1 MRQMQK
7 IRSYVSDPY
16 RILILLIFSFILF
29 FGSLAVLRHD
39 NFHSRRLDLGNMDQT
54 IWNVVNGNG
63 FTLTDPMGTAQLS
76 RLAVHADFLLILL
89 SPLYIVWSDPRM
101 LLLIQVIVVGI
112 GAIPVYW
119 IALHVLKSRGVALF
133 FAALYLL
140 YPPLG
145 RNMLHDFHAVSL
157 TTTFLLFAYWY
168 MVKEKYIPFIIFAI
182 LAALGKEHIWITLAL
197 MGVYIAVWKKSP
209 RIGIPIT
216 GISGAIFYI
225 LFWIAIPAVS
235 PAKQHFALS
244 YLSEF
249 GGGLNEIFK
258 NLLTNPLA
266 ILSVMLRPDRVYYYY
281 QLLFP
286 VGFLPI
292 FSPFALLFGA
302 ESLLINSL
310 SNNNLMRQI
319 DYQYTSTII
328 PFLMVSAIHGYA
340 VLGKML
346 QRIKMLQVI
355 RKIPITLTYLVVCM
369 SISLYLW
376 GEFPTGKTQWFWHFI
391 TPVPERQ
398 TMNTIATSIDSTK
411 TVSVTNNIGAHF
423 SQRKYLYNF
432 PINADKADYTV
443 VYLGD
448 TYAWPSGEAQLIAV
462 RTLLANQEYQLIAQ
476 EGNFF
481 AFKKK

>member
-1 MRQMQK
+1 MQK
-7 IRSYVSDPY
+7 IYSVLSTPHT
-16 RILILLIFSFILF
+16 LLTVLIFSFILF
-29 FGSLAVLRHD
+29 FGSVAVLRHD

-63 FTLTDPMGTAQLS
+63 FTLTDPMGTSQLS
-76 RLAVHADFLLILL
+76 RLAVHADFLLILI
-89 SPLYIVWSDPRM
+89 SPLYIVWSDPRV
-101 LLLIQVIVVGI
+101 LLLLQVIIVGI

-119 IALHVLKSRGVALF
+119 IAIHVLKSDRIAVF

-168 MVKEKYIPFIIFAI
+168 MVKGKYLPFIIIAV
-182 LAALGKEHIWITLAL
+182 LSALGKEHIWITIAL
-197 MGVYIAVWKKSP
+197 MGIYISVWKKSP
-209 RIGIPIT
+209 RIGVPIVAF
-216 GISGAIFYI
+216 SGAMFYI

-235 PAKQHFALS
+235 PVKQHFALS

-249 GGGLNEIFK
+249 GGGLNEIVK
-258 NLLTNPLA
+258 NLLINPLG
-266 ILSVMLRPDRVYYYY
+266 ILSVVLRPDRLLYYF

-286 VGFLPI
+286 LGFLPV
-292 FSPFALLFGA
+292 FSPFVLLFSM

-310 SNNNLMRQI
+310 SNNPLMRQI

-340 VLGKML
+340 VLDRIVL
-346 QRIKMLQVI
+346 RIKRLGFL
-355 RKIPITLTYLVVCM
+355 RKVRIILIYLSVCL
-369 SISLYLW
+369 SISVYLW

-398 TMNTIATSIDSTK
+398 VMNAIAASIDSTK

-448 TYAWPSGEAQLIAV
+448 TYAWPSGDAQRYAV
-462 RTLLANQEYQLIAQ
+462 TEMLANGQYELVAQ

>member
-7 IRSYVSDPY
+7 IYSFLSESHT
-16 RILILLIFSFILF
+16 ILTVLIFSFILF
-29 FGSLAVLRHD
+29 FGSVSVLRHD

-89 SPLYIVWSDPRM
+89 SPLYLIWSDPRI
-101 LLLIQVIVVGI
+101 LLLVQVIVVGV

-119 IALHVLKSRGVALF
+119 LALHVLKSKGIALF
-133 FAALYLL
+133 FSALYVL

-168 MVKEKYIPFIIFAI
+168 MVKEKYVPFIIFAV
-182 LAALGKEHIWITLAL
+182 LSALGKEHIWITIAL
-197 MGVYIAVWKKSP
+197 MGVYIAIWKKSP

-216 GISGAIFYI
+216 LIAGAIFYI

-235 PAKQHFALS
+235 PVKQHFALS

-258 NLLTNPLA
+258 NLLINPLG
-266 ILSVMLRPDRVYYYY
+266 ILSVLLQPDRLYYYY

-286 VGFLPI
+286 LGFLPL
-292 FSPFALLFGA
+292 FSPFALLFSM

-310 SNNNLMRQI
+310 SNNSLMRQI

-340 VLGKML
+340 VVH
-346 QRIKMLQVI
+346 RVI
-355 RKIPITLTYLVVCM
+355 ARKIPIVLTYTTICM
-369 SISLYLW
+369 GTSLYLW

-398 TMNTIATSIDSTK
+398 TMNAIAASIDPTK

-423 SQRKYLYNF
+423 SGREYLYNF
-432 PINADKADYTV
+432 PIYADKADYAV

-448 TYAWPSGEAQLIAV
+448 TYAWPSGEAQRHAV
-462 RTLLANQEYQLIAQ
+462 GDLLTNQQYQLIVH

-481 AFKKK
+481 AFRKK

>member
-1 MRQMQK
+1 MQK
-7 IRSYVSDPY
+7 IHSVLSRPHT
-16 RILILLIFSFILF
+16 LLTALIFSFVLF
-29 FGSLAVLRHD
+29 FGSVAVLRHD

-63 FTLTDPMGTAQLS
+63 FTLTDPMGTSQLS
-76 RLAVHADFLLILL
+76 RLAVHADFLLILI
-89 SPLYIVWSDPRM
+89 SPLYMVWSDPRV
-101 LLLIQVIVVGI
+101 LLLLQVIIVGI

-119 IALHVLKSRGVALF
+119 IAIHVLKSERIAVF

-168 MVKEKYIPFIIFAI
+168 MVKGKYLPFIIFAV
-182 LAALGKEHIWITLAL
+182 LSALGKEHIWITIAL
-197 MGVYIAVWKKSP
+197 MGIYISIWKKSP
-209 RIGIPIT
+209 RIGIPIVAL
-216 GISGAIFYI
+216 SGAIFYI

-235 PAKQHFALS
+235 PVKQHFALS

-258 NLLTNPLA
+258 NLLINPLGIIA
-266 ILSVMLRPDRVYYYY
+266 VLSRPDRLYYYY

-286 VGFLPI
+286 LGFLPLV
-292 FSPFALLFGA
+292 SPFALLFSM
-302 ESLLINSL
+302 ESILINAL
-310 SNNNLMRQI
+310 SNNTLMRQI

-340 VLGKML
+340 IAHRLIT
-346 QRIKMLQVI
+346 RINLPGFI
-355 RKIPITLTYLVVCM
+355 RKLPIILAYISVCM

-376 GEFPTGKTQWFWHFI
+376 GEFPSGKTQWFWHFI

-398 TMNTIATSIDSTK
+398 TMNAVAASIDSTQS
-411 TVSVTNNIGAHF
+411 VSVTNNIGAHF

-448 TYAWPSGEAQLIAV
+448 TYAWPSGEAQRNTV
-462 RTLLANQEYQLIAQ
+462 RELLVNGQYVLIAQ